1 MKHTLSQGCICI
13 RKISFWQERQCNLS
27 SRLILGMESPN
38 QMAKTLIYLLDRQ
51 IGHSSVT
58 ALGVKRDLGYLQ
70 ESNGW
75 KS

>member
-1 MKHTLSQGCICI
+1 MKPTLSQVCICI

-27 SRLILGMESPN
+27 SRLISGMESPN
-38 QMAKTLIYLLDRQ
+38 QMAKTLIDLLGRS
-51 IGHSSVT
+51 IGHNSVT
-58 ALGVKRDLGYLQ
+58 AMVVKRDLGYLQ